1 MKSLELV
8 GFKSFAKK
16 TELNFKTPIT
26 AIVGPNGSGKSNVAE
41 AFRFVLGEQSFKSMR
56 GKKGEDLI
64 WNGSKSSARQN
75 RAAVRAVFD
84 NSSRF
89 LSVDFDEAV
98 LERIVHRD
106 GVNEY
111 LINGSQVRLKDI
123 VETLST
129 AHIGSSGHHIISQGE
144 ADRILNANPKERRA
158 MIEDALGL
166 KVYLYKKQES
176 RRKLEKTRENVLQ
189 VENLRKELTPH
200 LKFLKK
206 QMEKIERSRLLKGE
220 LVVFYRDYLKREDLY
235 LKNFKARLE
244 ADKKEPAEE
253 LRLASERLEKAKK
266 LTKESMVFDDK
277 SRAVLDFEK
286 EIQSA
291 RKRKEEL
298 ARELGRLEGEMGA
311 LERQNSLFKKKQS
324 EASVPLSTIV
334 SLEKEIS
341 KEEGLLGGDTDSSKL
356 RLIFKR
362 IKEAVQKIIAEAK
375 LKVGDSAHFEDPD
388 LIGGLKNK
396 KRELEEKMREIL
408 KKEGDLNEKYEA
420 VKKIIEQEKDKNR
433 EAEKEIFQQTSKIRE
448 LSAKLSLLASQ
459 EDRFRLEEEDWRREL
474 KEAAVLVGRAALD
487 YDSALILDAA
497 GKEVHEDKIITEQR
511 SEQHAR
517 RRNIE
522 KLKIRIEELG
532 GGTGNEVVKEHTDA
546 LERDNFL
553 VREIEDL
560 EKSALALETLITE
573 LETKLDVLFKDG
585 ILKINAE
592 FRKYFTLMFGGGE
605 AELIV
610 MREKKIKA
618 SPDEEEILQLAGADG
633 GENEEE
639 GEEGLDIKVS
649 IPNKRV
655 RGLEMLSGGERALT
669 SIALIFA
676 VSQVNPPPFIIL
688 DETDAALDEANSR
701 KYGDM
706 IQNLSKHS
714 QLILIT
720 HNRETMSRAGVLYGV
735 TMAGDGVSRLL
746 SIEFEEAAIV
756 AK

>member
-1 MKSLELV
+1 LKSLELV

-311 LERQNSLFKKKQS
+311 LERQNSLFEKKQS

-553 VREIEDL
+553 AREIEDL

>member
-311 LERQNSLFKKKQS
+311 LERQNSLFEKKQS

-553 VREIEDL
+553 AREIEDL

>member
-553 VREIEDL
+553 AREIEDL